1 MLGGDSSMST
11 TLKDVFIT
19 RVSSVLPNAPITNEE
34 MESRL
39 GMIDGNASRAKN
51 IVLRNNG
58 IRKRY
63 YAMDTEGNITHTN
76 AQLAAAAVKALTGR
90 GVEEKDLGLLA
101 AGTSAPDQML
111 PPHASEVH
119 GLLSHNLEVMSPS
132 GACSAGMQA
141 MKYAYMSVATGST
154 NAAVCVASELI
165 SPLMRASNY
174 ETETERYRQLEQDPI
189 IGFEKEF
196 LRWMLSDGAGA
207 MLLEP
212 APRGECDLKI
222 EWMVSRSFA
231 NELEACM
238 YLGAEKGEDGGI
250 ISWKKFTPEQY
261 AGESLFTFK
270 QDVKIL
276 SKNIVTVGVKWL
288 AEVMR
293 EKGLAASEV
302 DFFMPHLSSNFFK
315 SKVAEELEAQGIPV
329 PEERWFLNLSEVG
342 NVGSASIY
350 LMVHDLVK
358 SGRLK
363 KGQKILLMV
372 PESARF
378 SYAFALLTVV

>member
-1 MLGGDSSMST
+1 MST
-11 TLKDVFIT
+11 TLKEVYIT
-19 RVSSVLPNAPITNEE
+19 RLSSILPNAPVTNEE
-34 MESRL
+34 MEARL
-39 GMIDGNASRAKN
+39 GMIDGNASRARS

-63 YAMDTEGNITHTN
+63 YAMDADGNITHTN
-76 AQLAAAAVKALTGR
+76 AQMAAAAVKALTGR

-154 NAAVCVASELI
+154 NAAACVASELI

-174 ETETERYRQLEQDPI
+174 EKETERYRQLEQDPI

-212 APRGECDLKI
+212 KPRGECDLKI

-238 YLGAEKGEDGGI
+238 YLGAEKDEDGSI
-250 ISWKKFTPEQY
+250 ISWKKFTPTEQV
-261 AGESLFTFK
+261 EQSLFTFK
-270 QDVKIL
+270 QDVKL
-276 SKNIVTVGVKWL
+276 LGKNIVTIGVKWL

-315 SKVAEELEAQGIPV
+315 SKVAEELTAQGIPV
-329 PEERWFLNLSEVG
+329 PEEKWFLNLSEVG

-350 LMVHDLVK
+350 LMLHDLVK

-363 KGQKILLMV
+363 KGNRILLMV

-378 SYAFALLTVV
+378 SYAFALLTVA